1 MLHTIRKLLGDK
13 SRKLIFPLV
22 LMSLDACGSMVLY
35 IMLYM
40 TVRHLLNNTLSA
52 PLIRSYTG
60 ICLVSVIARLLIYRR
75 AYYLCFARGAEMC
88 GDMRLDLANH
98 YRSLG
103 LGYFD
108 QNSSGR
114 LLSTLIKDLSDFEM
128 LITHTL
134 PSIVRTVLMAAL
146 VLIGTFFIHWE
157 PALAEC
163 LLLLAVLLILS
174 RSRGLVEKYGGK
186 KRQLSAKMISIV
198 LEYIRGMKI
207 FKSHNMTGSRF
218 SRMMDTLDAV
228 RKASVKAEVKMA
240 VPASMYS
247 IAANFLL
254 PIVLFIGTCL
264 FLRGTIAPDQ
274 LAAFML
280 MSLALSALLISFE
293 HSYHLLKDLN
303 LAACNLEKACETKP
317 LPYKEKD
324 GKLTHFDISFENVD
338 FSYNQKA
345 DVLHELSFY
354 ARESSVTAL
363 IGPSGSGKSTA
374 LSLIARFRD
383 VSKGR
388 ICIGGRDIKELNPD
402 GLLHYISEVFQENT
416 LLSDSI
422 YNNIRVGRE
431 DASEEEIIAAAKAA
445 HCHEFI
451 EKLPKAYQTRLS
463 EGGNTLSGGEK
474 QRIAIAR
481 AILKDAPILLLDE
494 STASLDAD
502 NEQKIHQALDRLMEG
517 KTVFVIAHRLQTIQN
532 ADQIILLKQGRVEEM
547 GSHEELLEK
556 KGHYYEMIRELEKAK
571 KWVVKGEF

>member
-402 GLLHYISEVFQENT
+402 GLLHYISEVFQENM

>member
-134 PSIVRTVLMAAL
+134 PSVVRTVLMAAL

-228 RKASVKAEVKMA
+228 RKASVKAEVRMA

>member
-134 PSIVRTVLMAAL
+134 PSVVRTVLMAAL

>member
-247 IAANFLL
+247 IAANFLF

-402 GLLHYISEVFQENT
+402 GLLHYISEVFQENM

>member
-186 KRQLSAKMISIV
+186 KRQFSAKMISIV

>member
-134 PSIVRTVLMAAL
+134 PSVVRTVLMAAL

-293 HSYHLLKDLN
+293 HSYYLLKDLN

-363 IGPSGSGKSTA
+363 IGPSGSGKSTT

>member
-293 HSYHLLKDLN
+293 HSYYLLKDLN

-451 EKLPKAYQTRLS
+451 GKLPKAYQTRLS

>member
-517 KTVFVIAHRLQTIQN
+517 KTVFVIAHRLQTIQH

>member
-247 IAANFLL
+247 IATNFLL

>member
-98 YRSLG
+98 YRSPG

-134 PSIVRTVLMAAL
+134 PSVVRTVLMAAL

-228 RKASVKAEVKMA
+228 RKASVKAEVRMA

>member
-128 LITHTL
+128 FITHTL

-517 KTVFVIAHRLQTIQN
+517 KTVLVIAHRLQTIQN

>member
-228 RKASVKAEVKMA
+228 RKASVKAEAKMA

-402 GLLHYISEVFQENT
+402 GLLHYISEVFQENM

>member
-431 DASEEEIIAAAKAA
+431 DASEKEIIAAAKAA

>member
-186 KRQLSAKMISIV
+186 KRQLSTKMISIV

-474 QRIAIAR
+474 QRIAIDR
-481 AILKDAPILLLDE
+481 AILKDAPILLLEE

>member
-98 YRSLG
+98 YRSIG

-134 PSIVRTVLMAAL
+134 PSVVRTVLMAAL

-293 HSYHLLKDLN
+293 HSYYLLKDLN

>member
-247 IAANFLL
+247 IATNFLL

-345 DVLHELSFY
+345 DVLHELSFH

>member
-463 EGGNTLSGGEK
+463 EGGNTLSSGEK

>member
-293 HSYHLLKDLN
+293 HSYYLLKDLN

-363 IGPSGSGKSTA
+363 IGLSGSGKSTA

>member
-186 KRQLSAKMISIV
+186 KRQLSTKMISIV

>member
-134 PSIVRTVLMAAL
+134 PSVVRTVLMAAL

-228 RKASVKAEVKMA
+228 RKVSVKAEVMMA

-293 HSYHLLKDLN
+293 HSYYLLKDLN

>member
-293 HSYHLLKDLN
+293 HSYYLLKDLN

>member
-247 IAANFLL
+247 IATNFLL

-517 KTVFVIAHRLQTIQN
+517 KTVFVIAHRLQTIQH